1 MPSAFMKMEL
11 LLGPPRTEV
20 GFRLFQRQE
29 CRAYSV
35 HRAPVT
41 IAEGQRTGHR
51 ETHLHQD
58 SGVYWKGTSRDSLHR
73 ARQLALDFLC
83 ASMGGPV
90 IYLGREMKTLH
101 EGMGISDAD
110 WEVLMRHARK
120 TLDDLGIAEPE
131 RKEFC
136 PSSKV

>member
-1 MPSAFMKMEL
+1 VFDPRPSLYLRLGGYDALAAFVDDL
-11 LLGPPRTEV
+11 LL
-20 GFRLFQRQE
+20 
-29 CRAYSV
+29 RATSD
-35 HRAPVT
+35 PQ
-41 IAEGQRTGHR
+41 I
-51 ETHLHQD
+51 
-58 SGVYWKGTSRDSLHR
+58 GVYWKGTSRDSLHR

-131 RKEFC
+131 GKEVLSFLEGL
-136 PSSKV
+136 KADIVEARRVQAGK